1 MTFSKFAHALSR
13 WAGSPRTFLTAIFLI
28 ALWAATGPFFHYNDT
43 WQLLINTSTTII
55 TFLMVFL
62 VQNTQNRDTDELHIK
77 INELLRVTNEA
88 QDALIN
94 LDKLDQKEL
103 KLLRKKYQAMG
114 DCDEVDEAQFETPN
128 LDESTPAMSTVR
140 ATNE

>member
-1 MTFSKFAHALSR
+1 MTFSKFAHTLSR

-28 ALWAATGPFFHYNDT
+28 ALWAATGPIFHYNDT

-77 INELLRVTNEA
+77 INELLRVTTEA
-88 QDALIN
+88 QNALLN

-114 DCDEVDEAQFETPN
+114 DCGEVDEAQFATPITDASSSAISN
-128 LDESTPAMSTVR
+128 VQT
-140 ATNE
+140 TNE

>member
-1 MTFSKFAHALSR
+1 MRFSRFSHALSR
-13 WAGSPRTFLTAIFLI
+13 WAGSPRTFIAAICLI
-28 ALWAATGPFFHYNDT
+28 VLWGLTGPLFHYNDT

-77 INELLRVTNEA
+77 INELLRVTTEA
-88 QDALIN
+88 QNALLN

-103 KLLRKKYQAMG
+103 RLLRKKYQAMG
-114 DCDEVDEAQFETPN
+114 DCGDIDHEQLASRDGN
-128 LDESTPAMSTVR
+128 ESASTTGADSTAV
-140 ATNE
+140 

>member
-1 MTFSKFAHALSR
+1 MGWQSKDVS
-13 WAGSPRTFLTAIFLI
+13 GSDSADCPVGAK
-28 ALWAATGPFFHYNDT
+28 GPFFHYNDT

-77 INELLRVTNEA
+77 INELLRVTTEA
-88 QDALIN
+88 QNALLN

-103 KLLRKKYQAMG
+103 RLLRKKYQDMADCG
-114 DCDEVDEAQFETPN
+114 ELDCDQPTTEAAQPA
-128 LDESTPAMSTVR
+128 STKSAS
-140 ATNE
+140 A

>member
-1 MTFSKFAHALSR
+1 MTFSNFAHTLSR

-77 INELLRVTNEA
+77 INELLRVTTEA
-88 QDALIN
+88 QNALIN
-94 LDKLDQKEL
+94 LDKLDQSEL
-103 KLLRKKYQAMG
+103 RLLRKKYQAMG
-114 DCDEVDEAQFETPN
+114 DCGEVDEAQFETPTTEQPSAAN
-128 LDESTPAMSTVR
+128 TTVR
-140 ATNE
+140 DRNK